1 MATLE
6 ELTTPLTKDEV
17 SESIFDSL
25 EALGVKT
32 SSWKPGAVARTII
45 AGVAIVL
52 AAFSTLQALI
62 AKNGFL
68 ELSEGDWLTV
78 VARQVYD
85 VERTV
90 GTFAAGVL
98 TLDNSTG
105 SVHTPGIG
113 DVIALNMSTGK
124 TYRNT
129 EAFSIGAFETGVLVD
144 FEAIEIG
151 SPSTSAAND
160 IDALETVLLGV
171 TVDNAAAFVGLDAE
185 NDEALKA
192 RARAKTGTLSPNGP
206 ADAYSFLALSATTDD
221 GQPAGV
227 TRVTEVPDGEGNVIV
242 YVATASGTITGS
254 IGDTTTP
261 LGAVDESIQT
271 KAVPLAVTATTT
283 AAVAKDIPVT
293 YEVWLRATIGL
304 TVPEIDALIDTA
316 ILSFMA
322 TQPIGGSRKVP
333 GGGFVFTDA
342 IKAAITAAVGTAV
355 LIDLDLAAPA
365 ADVAIAANEAPVTT
379 TITPTINLV
388 AI

>member
-6 ELTTPLTKDEV
+6 ELTTPLTKEEV
-17 SESIFDSL
+17 SESIFDAL

-52 AAFSTLQALI
+52 AAFSTLQAEI

-78 VARQVYD
+78 VARQVYG
-85 VERTV
+85 VERNV
-90 GTFAAGVL
+90 GTFAAGEL
-98 TLDNSTG
+98 TLDNTAG
-105 SVHTPGIG
+105 GVFAPGIG
-113 DVIALNMSTGK
+113 DVIALNTTTGK

-144 FEAIEIG
+144 FQAIEIG
-151 SPSTSAAND
+151 SDSTSAPAE

-171 TVDNAAAFVGLDAE
+171 TVTNAAALVGQDFE
-185 NDEALKA
+185 TDEALKA

-206 ADAYSFLALSATTDD
+206 SDAYRFLALSAETDD
-221 GQPAGV
+221 GTPAGV
-227 TRVTEVPDGEGNVIV
+227 TRVTTVPDGEGNVIV
-242 YVATASGTITGS
+242 YVATASGPLTGS

-271 KAVPLAVTATTT
+271 LAVPLAVTAITTSAIANT
-283 AAVAKDIPVT
+283 IAVT
-293 YEVWLRATIGL
+293 YEIWLRASVGL
-304 TVPEIDALIDTA
+304 TVPELDTLIGTALA
-316 ILSFMA
+316 NFMA

-333 GGGFVFTDA
+333 GGGFVFLQALEDA
-342 IKAAITAAVGTAV
+342 ITGALPAGS
-355 LIDLDLAAPA
+355 LIDLDVTVPA
-365 ADVAIAANEAPVTT
+365 ADVAILENEAPVLGAV
-379 TITPTINLV
+379 TPSINLI